1 MMFIAYLASSPGFTE
16 TAWASDMRY
25 EWPLVPSAAHYSGTY
40 QIDDETTMFRT
51 NSHWLMLEQTATVK
65 IKAIASDGKPLM
77 SFTLKSPTG
86 GSPQPS
92 PKAEA
97 PPPRLQAMAVPTQG
111 DKVRQEPAYDQEKN
125 DDEVTS
131 NVLER
136 GDPAPAHGATV
147 KRATLGMLAV
157 NAALGHESIRAAGGI
172 TDYSAAAL
180 VAGVQIDANWQ
191 NSTDYWYLA
200 GSAEL
205 HRLNVSERVMST
217 TGAADSQTSSTFLRT
232 FTTAGIYYDLRNGT
246 SVHDNRVGV
255 GIGVAY
261 LRLPMLKVQSGS
273 TEGHLTQQSALGP
286 FLGVDLS
293 TPWLNRGRLGI
304 SGELMPTSFV
314 RSTQALA
321 VHIQGA
327 AIRPFAKHWSS
338 LLKLD
343 FERQFLARNG
353 DCPAITNCVDEMT
366 ANATVVLISA
376 GVAYQL

>member
-16 TAWASDMRY
+16 AARATDMRY

-40 QIDDETTMFRT
+40 EIADETTVFRT
-51 NSHWLMLEQTATVK
+51 NSHWLMLDQTATVK
-65 IKAIASDGKPLM
+65 IKAITSDGKPLM

-86 GSPQPS
+86 GSPQ
-92 PKAEA
+92 AEA

-111 DKVRQEPAYDQEKN
+111 DKVRHEPAYDQEKN

-136 GDPAPAHGATV
+136 GDPTPTPGVTV

-191 NSTDYWYLA
+191 SSTDYWYLA

-205 HRLNVSERVMST
+205 HRLNVSERVVST
-217 TGAADSQTSSTFLRT
+217 TGGADSQTSSTFLRT

-246 SVHDNRVGV
+246 SVHDSRVGV
-255 GIGVAY
+255 GFGVAY

-273 TEGHLTQQSALGP
+273 TEGRLTQQSALGP

-293 TPWLNRGRLGI
+293 MPWLDGGRLGI
-304 SGELMPTSFV
+304 SGELMPTTFV
-314 RSTQALA
+314 HSTQALA

-338 LLKLD
+338 LFKLD
-343 FERQFLARNG
+343 FERQFLSRSG
-353 DCPAITNCVDEMT
+353 DCPAITNCVDQMT
-366 ANATVVLISA
+366 ANSTVVLISA

>member
-16 TAWASDMRY
+16 AARATDMRY
-25 EWPLVPSAAHYSGTY
+25 EWPLVPSASHYSGTY
-40 QIDDETTMFRT
+40 QIADETTMFQT
-51 NSHWLMLEQTATVK
+51 NSHWLMLDQTATVK

-86 GSPQPS
+86 GSAS
-92 PKAEA
+92 PTTEA
-97 PPPRLQAMAVPTQG
+97 PRPHLQAMAVPTQG

-136 GDPAPAHGATV
+136 GDPAPTRDATV

-180 VAGVQIDANWQ
+180 VAGIQIDANWQ

-205 HRLNVSERVMST
+205 HRLNVSERVVST
-217 TGAADSQTSSTFLRT
+217 TGAPDSQTSSTFLRT
-232 FTTAGIYYDLRNGT
+232 FTTAGIYYDLRNAT
-246 SVHDNRVGV
+246 SVHDNRIGF
-255 GIGVAY
+255 GFGVAY
-261 LRLPMLKVQSGS
+261 VRLPMLKVQSGS

-293 TPWLNRGRLGI
+293 TPWLDRGRLGI

-338 LLKLD
+338 LFKLD
-343 FERQFLARNG
+343 FERQFLSRNG
-353 DCPAITNCVDEMT
+353 DCPAITNCVDQMT
-366 ANATVVLISA
+366 ANSTVMLISA